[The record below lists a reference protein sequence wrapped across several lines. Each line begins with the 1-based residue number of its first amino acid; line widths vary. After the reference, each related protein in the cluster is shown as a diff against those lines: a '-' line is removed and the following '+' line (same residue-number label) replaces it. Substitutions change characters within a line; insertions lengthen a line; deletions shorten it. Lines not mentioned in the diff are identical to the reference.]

1 MGFDRIL
8 KLNMQ
13 AEDVSSPRNL
23 IPETR
28 QITAKTNLTPAFA
41 FA

>member
-1 MGFDRIL
+1 M
-8 KLNMQ
+8 
-13 AEDVSSPRNL
+13 PRNL
-23 IPETR
+23 ANFPPQLRGIKIPETR